1 MTGMRR
7 GFGNERHNY
16 MKAVISFVAGG
27 FFLVAWIGFAAS
39 HGAPAA
45 SGAGSVAGT
54 AAATAP
60 AAADH
65 APQTT
70 PAPRARTSRGS

>member
-7 GFGNERHNY
+7 GFGNERHNHI
-16 MKAVISFVAGG
+16 KAVISLVAGG
-27 FFLVAWIGFAAS
+27 SFVVAWIGFAAS
-39 HGAPAA
+39 HDAPAA

-54 AAATAP
+54 ATAT
-60 AAADH
+60 AADH

-70 PAPRARTSRGS
+70 PVPRARTSRGS